1 MKIRVLSLRQST
13 VREVATLEKVYVNR
27 LRNIA
32 HIELIDVKPKSGQR
46 TKASGIKIDGEKILD
61 KIDSE
66 TVLVILDSEGK
77 SFTSERLAGW
87 LGEQIHR
94 GERKIDFVVGS
105 AEGLDENVKNRA
117 DLRLK
122 LSDLTLPHQLV
133 RLLLIEA
140 IYRSFDIL
148 GPKTY
153 HK

>member
-13 VREVATLEKVYVNR
+13 VREIATLEKVYVNR

-46 TKASGIKIDGEKILD
+46 SKTSGIKTDGEKILD

-66 TVLVILDSEGK
+66 AVLVILDSEGK
-77 SFTSERLAGW
+77 NFTSERLADW

-94 GERKIDFVVGS
+94 GKKKIDFVVGS
-105 AEGLDENVKNRA
+105 AEGLDENVKSRA

-133 RLLLIEA
+133 RLILIEA